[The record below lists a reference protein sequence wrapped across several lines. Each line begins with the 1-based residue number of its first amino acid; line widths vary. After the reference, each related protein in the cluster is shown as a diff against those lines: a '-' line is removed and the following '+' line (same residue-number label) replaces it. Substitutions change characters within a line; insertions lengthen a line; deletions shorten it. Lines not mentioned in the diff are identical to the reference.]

1 MSVTAT
7 EDLSGTFTIPIT
19 YEATGHLTTGAT
31 DVKDISGTISVTVD
45 AESRIRYSFRK
56 FWQHTSAM
64 MVTGQRVMDAV
75 TFVDADIDGSEY
87 LDYILIDVPDMVI
100 LYYRSP

>member
-1 MSVTAT
+1 
-7 EDLSGTFTIPIT
+7 
-19 YEATGHLTTGAT
+19 
-31 DVKDISGTISVTVD
+31 
-45 AESRIRYSFRK
+45 
-56 FWQHTSAM
+56 M